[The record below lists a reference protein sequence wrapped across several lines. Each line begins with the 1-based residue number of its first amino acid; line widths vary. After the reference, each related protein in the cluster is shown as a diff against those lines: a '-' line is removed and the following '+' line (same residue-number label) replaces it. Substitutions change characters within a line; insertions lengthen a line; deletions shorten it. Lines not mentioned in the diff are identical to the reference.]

1 MHKPYKSKHAM
12 KKILFLFF
20 AITTMSLQAQELTF
34 SVKINTLKLQTVD
47 PKVFATLEST
57 ITEFL
62 NNQKWTNDVFESQE
76 RINCN
81 LVMTIQEELSPTSFK
96 ADLAVQ
102 ASRPVFGSSYE
113 TRMFNHLDKEITFSY
128 EQFQPLIYS
137 RNVFNDNLSSVLAFY
152 VYVILGMD
160 YDSFSLFGGDDHY
173 QTAQEIMN
181 TVPQNVASSAA
192 GWRSTEG
199 NRNRYWLIENL
210 LSPRVRPLRQA
221 LYEYHRQGL
230 DVMANDVNTG
240 RAIILQALEEVD
252 KVNQSYPN
260 AMIVQT
266 FSNAKSDEIVEIFKR
281 GTRQEQD
288 RVVQI
293 MTKVDATNAS
303 KYRSIKS

>member
-1 MHKPYKSKHAM
+1 M
-12 KKILFLFF
+12 KKLLFLFF
-20 AITTMSLQAQELTF
+20 VLAAVGLQAQELTF

-47 PKVFATLEST
+47 PKVFTTLEQSVA
-57 ITEFL
+57 EFL
-62 NNQKWTNDVFESQE
+62 NNQKWTDEIFETTE

-81 LVMTIQEELSPTSFK
+81 LVLTIQEELSPTSFK
-96 ADLAVQ
+96 ADLAIQ
-102 ASRPVFGSSYE
+102 ASRPVYGSSYE
-113 TRMFNHLDKEITFSY
+113 TRMLNHLDKEVTFSY

-137 RNVFNDNLSSVLAFY
+137 KNVFNDNLSSILAFY

-160 YDSFSLFGGDDHY
+160 ADSFSLFGGDDHY
-173 QTAQEIMN
+173 QTAQEILN

-192 GWRSTEG
+192 GWRSVEG
-199 NRNRYWLIENL
+199 NRNRFWIIENI
-210 LSPRVRPLRQA
+210 LSPRVRPLRQG

-230 DVMANDVNTG
+230 DMMSNDVNTG
-240 RAIILQALEEVD
+240 RAIVLQALEEVD

-260 AMIVQT
+260 AMIVQM

-303 KYRSIKS
+303 KYRNIKS

>member
-1 MHKPYKSKHAM
+1 M
-12 KKILFLFF
+12 KKMLFLFF
-20 AITTMSLQAQELTF
+20 VLATVGVQAQELTF

-47 PKVFATLEST
+47 PKVFITLEQT
-57 ITEFL
+57 VAEFL
-62 NNQKWTNDVFESQE
+62 NNQKWTNEIFETNE

-81 LVMTIQEELSPTSFK
+81 LVLTIQEELSPTSFK
-96 ADLAVQ
+96 ADLAIQ
-102 ASRPVFGSSYE
+102 ASRPVFGSTYE
-113 TRMFNHLDKEITFSY
+113 TRMLNHLDKEVTFSY

-137 RNVFNDNLSSVLAFY
+137 KNVFNDNLSSILAFY

-160 YDSFSLFGGDDHY
+160 ADSFSLFGGDEHY
-173 QTAQEIMN
+173 QTAQEILN

-192 GWRSTEG
+192 GWRSVEG
-199 NRNRYWLIENL
+199 NRNRYWIIENI
-210 LSPRVRPLRQA
+210 LSPRVRALRQG

-230 DVMANDVNTG
+230 DMMASDVNTG
-240 RAIILQALEEVD
+240 RAIVLQALEEVD

-260 AMIVQT
+260 AMIIQM

-293 MTKVDATNAS
+293 MVKVDATNAS
-303 KYRSIKS
+303 KYRNIKS

>member
-1 MHKPYKSKHAM
+1 M
-12 KKILFLFF
+12 KKMLFLFF
-20 AITTMSLQAQELTF
+20 VLAAVGLQAQELTF

-47 PKVFATLEST
+47 PKVFATLEQT
-57 ITEFL
+57 VAEFL
-62 NNQKWTNDVFESQE
+62 NNQKWTDEIFETNE

-81 LVMTIQEELSPTSFK
+81 LVLTIQEELSPTSFK
-96 ADLAVQ
+96 ADLAIQ
-102 ASRPVFGSSYE
+102 ASRPVYGSTYE
-113 TRMFNHLDKEITFSY
+113 TRMLNHLDKEVTFSY

-137 RNVFNDNLSSVLAFY
+137 KNVFNDNLSSILAFY

-160 YDSFSLFGGDDHY
+160 ADSFSLFGGDEHY
-173 QTAQEIMN
+173 QTAQEILN

-192 GWRSTEG
+192 GWRSVEG
-199 NRNRYWLIENL
+199 NRNRYWIIENI
-210 LSPRVRPLRQA
+210 LSPRVRALRQG

-230 DVMANDVNTG
+230 DMMSNDVNTG
-240 RAIILQALEEVD
+240 RAIVLQALEEVD

-260 AMIVQT
+260 AMIVQM

-303 KYRSIKS
+303 KYRNIKS

>member
-1 MHKPYKSKHAM
+1 M
-12 KKILFLFF
+12 KKMLFLFF
-20 AITTMSLQAQELTF
+20 VLATVGVQAQELTF

-47 PKVFATLEST
+47 PKVFATLEQAVA
-57 ITEFL
+57 EFL
-62 NNQKWTNDVFESQE
+62 NNQKWTEDVFETKE

-81 LVMTIQEELSPTSFK
+81 LVLTIQEELSPTSFK
-96 ADLAVQ
+96 ADLAIQ
-102 ASRPVFGSSYE
+102 ASRPVYGSTYE
-113 TRMFNHLDKEITFSY
+113 TRMLNHLDKEVTFSY

-137 RNVFNDNLSSVLAFY
+137 KNVFNDNLSSILAFY
-152 VYVILGMD
+152 VYIILGMD
-160 YDSFSLFGGDDHY
+160 YDSFSLFGGDEHY
-173 QTAQEIMN
+173 QTAQEILN

-192 GWRSTEG
+192 GWRSVEG
-199 NRNRYWLIENL
+199 NRNRYWIMENI
-210 LSPRVRPLRQA
+210 LSPRVRPLRQG

-230 DVMANDVNTG
+230 DMMANDVNTG
-240 RAIILQALEEVD
+240 RAILLQALEEVD

-260 AMIVQT
+260 AMIVQM

-303 KYRSIKS
+303 KYRNIKS

>member
-1 MHKPYKSKHAM
+1 M
-12 KKILFLFF
+12 KKMLFLFF
-20 AITTMSLQAQELTF
+20 ALAAVGVQAQELTF

-47 PKVFATLEST
+47 PKVFATLEQSVA
-57 ITEFL
+57 EFL
-62 NNQKWTNDVFESQE
+62 NNQKWTDDVFETKE

-81 LVMTIQEELSPTSFK
+81 LVLTIQEELSPTSFK
-96 ADLAVQ
+96 ADLAIQ
-102 ASRPVFGSSYE
+102 ASRPVYGATYE
-113 TRMFNHLDKEITFSY
+113 TRMLNHLDKEVTFSY

-137 RNVFNDNLSSVLAFY
+137 KNVFNDNLSSILAFY
-152 VYVILGMD
+152 VYIILGMD
-160 YDSFSLFGGDDHY
+160 YDSFSLFGGDEHY
-173 QTAQEIMN
+173 QAAQEILN

-192 GWRSTEG
+192 GWRSVEG
-199 NRNRYWLIENL
+199 NRNRYWIMENI
-210 LSPRVRPLRQA
+210 LSPRVRPLRQG

-230 DVMANDVNTG
+230 DMMANDVNTG

-260 AMIVQT
+260 AMIVQM

-303 KYRSIKS
+303 KYRTIRS

>member
-1 MHKPYKSKHAM
+1 M
-12 KKILFLFF
+12 KKMLFLFF
-20 AITTMSLQAQELTF
+20 ALATVGVQAQELTF

-47 PKVFATLEST
+47 PKVFATLEQAVA
-57 ITEFL
+57 EFL
-62 NNQKWTNDVFESQE
+62 NNQKWTEDVFETKE

-81 LVMTIQEELSPTSFK
+81 LVLTIQEELSPTSFK
-96 ADLAVQ
+96 ADLAIQ
-102 ASRPVFGSSYE
+102 ASRPVYGSTYE
-113 TRMFNHLDKEITFSY
+113 TRMLNHLDKEVTFSY

-137 RNVFNDNLSSVLAFY
+137 KNVFNDNLSSILAFY
-152 VYVILGMD
+152 VYIILGMD
-160 YDSFSLFGGDDHY
+160 YDSFSLFGGDEHY
-173 QTAQEIMN
+173 QTAQEILN

-192 GWRSTEG
+192 GWRSVEG
-199 NRNRYWLIENL
+199 NRNRYWIMENI
-210 LSPRVRPLRQA
+210 LSPRVRPLRQG

-230 DVMANDVNTG
+230 DMMANDVNTG
-240 RAIILQALEEVD
+240 RAIVLQALEEVD

-260 AMIVQT
+260 AMIVQM

-303 KYRSIKS
+303 KYRNIRS

>member
-1 MHKPYKSKHAM
+1 M
-12 KKILFLFF
+12 KKMLFLFF
-20 AITTMSLQAQELTF
+20 ALATVGVQAQELTF

-47 PKVFATLEST
+47 PKVFATLEQA
-57 ITEFL
+57 IAEFL
-62 NNQKWTNDVFESQE
+62 NNQKWTEDVFETKE

-81 LVMTIQEELSPTSFK
+81 LVLTIQEELSPTSFK
-96 ADLAVQ
+96 ADLAIQ
-102 ASRPVFGSSYE
+102 ASRPVYGSTYE
-113 TRMFNHLDKEITFSY
+113 TRMLNHLDKEVTFSY

-137 RNVFNDNLSSVLAFY
+137 KNVFNDNLSSILAFY
-152 VYVILGMD
+152 VYIILGMD
-160 YDSFSLFGGDDHY
+160 YDSFSLFGGDEHY
-173 QTAQEIMN
+173 QTAQEILN

-192 GWRSTEG
+192 GWRSVEG
-199 NRNRYWLIENL
+199 NRNRYWIMENI
-210 LSPRVRPLRQA
+210 LSPRVRPLRQG

-230 DVMANDVNTG
+230 DMMANDVNTG
-240 RAIILQALEEVD
+240 RAILLQALEEVD

-260 AMIVQT
+260 AMIVQM

-303 KYRSIKS
+303 KYRNIRS

>member
-1 MHKPYKSKHAM
+1 M

-20 AITTMSLQAQELTF
+20 ALITVAVQGQELTF

-47 PKVFATLEST
+47 PKVFLTLEQT
-57 ITEFL
+57 LAEFL
-62 NNQKWTNDVFESQE
+62 NNQKWTDEVFETQE

-81 LVMTIQEELSPTSFK
+81 LVLTIQEELSPTSFK
-96 ADLAVQ
+96 ADLAIQ
-102 ASRPVFGSSYE
+102 ASRPVYGSTYE
-113 TRMFNHLDKEITFSY
+113 TRMLNHLDKEVSFSY

-137 RNVFNDNLSSVLAFY
+137 KNVFNDNLSSILAFY
-152 VYVILGMD
+152 VYIILGMD
-160 YDSFSLFGGDDHY
+160 YDSFSLFGGDEYY

-181 TVPQNVASSAA
+181 TVPQNVASTAA
-192 GWRSTEG
+192 GWRSVEG
-199 NRNRYWLIENL
+199 NRNRYWIIENL
-210 LSPRVRPLRQA
+210 LSPRVRPLRQG

-230 DVMANDVNTG
+230 DMMANDVNTG
-240 RAIILQALEEVD
+240 RAIVLQALEEVD

-260 AMIVQT
+260 AMIVQM

-293 MTKVDATNAS
+293 MVKVDATNAS
-303 KYRSIKS
+303 KYRNIKS

>member
-1 MHKPYKSKHAM
+1 M
-12 KKILFLFF
+12 KKMLFLFF
-20 AITTMSLQAQELTF
+20 ALASVGLQAQELTF

-47 PKVFATLEST
+47 PKVFVTLEQT
-57 ITEFL
+57 VAEFL
-62 NNQKWTNDVFESQE
+62 NNQKWTDEVFEPLE

-81 LVMTIQEELSPTSFK
+81 LVLTIQEELSPTSFK
-96 ADLAVQ
+96 ADLAIQ
-102 ASRPVFGSSYE
+102 ASRPVYGSSYE
-113 TRMFNHLDKEITFSY
+113 TRMLNHLDKEVTFSY

-137 RNVFNDNLSSVLAFY
+137 KNVFNDNLSSILAFY
-152 VYVILGMD
+152 VYIILGMD
-160 YDSFSLFGGDDHY
+160 YDSFSLFGGDEHY
-173 QTAQEIMN
+173 QTAQEILN

-192 GWRSTEG
+192 GWRSVEG
-199 NRNRYWLIENL
+199 NRNRYWIIENI
-210 LSPRVRPLRQA
+210 LSPRVRPLRQG

-230 DVMANDVNTG
+230 DMMANDANTG
-240 RAIILQALEEVD
+240 RAIVLQALEEVD

-260 AMIVQT
+260 AMIVQM

-303 KYRSIKS
+303 KYRNIRS

>member
-1 MHKPYKSKHAM
+1 M
-12 KKILFLFF
+12 KKMLFLFF
-20 AITTMSLQAQELTF
+20 VLTTVGVQAQELTF

-47 PKVFATLEST
+47 PKVFTTLEQSVA
-57 ITEFL
+57 EFL
-62 NNQKWTNDVFESQE
+62 NNQKWTDEIFETTE

-81 LVMTIQEELSPTSFK
+81 LVLTIQEELSPTSFK
-96 ADLAVQ
+96 ADLAIQ
-102 ASRPVFGSSYE
+102 ASRPVYGSTYE
-113 TRMFNHLDKEITFSY
+113 TRMLNHLDKEVTFSY

-137 RNVFNDNLSSVLAFY
+137 KNVFNDNLSSILAFY

-160 YDSFSLFGGDDHY
+160 ADSFSLFGGDDHY
-173 QTAQEIMN
+173 QTAQEILN

-199 NRNRYWLIENL
+199 NRNRYWIIENI
-210 LSPRVRPLRQA
+210 LSPRVRPLRQG

-230 DVMANDVNTG
+230 DMMSNDVNTG
-240 RAIILQALEEVD
+240 RAIVLQALEEVD

-260 AMIVQT
+260 AMIVQM

-303 KYRSIKS
+303 KYRNIKS

>member
-1 MHKPYKSKHAM
+1 M
-12 KKILFLFF
+12 KKMLFLFF
-20 AITTMSLQAQELTF
+20 ALATVGVQAQELTF

-47 PKVFATLEST
+47 PKVFATLEQAVA
-57 ITEFL
+57 EFL
-62 NNQKWTNDVFESQE
+62 NNQKWTEDVFETKE

-81 LVMTIQEELSPTSFK
+81 LVLTIQEELSPTSFK
-96 ADLAVQ
+96 ADLAIQ
-102 ASRPVFGSSYE
+102 ASRPVYGSTYE
-113 TRMFNHLDKEITFSY
+113 TRMLNHLDKEVTFSY

-137 RNVFNDNLSSVLAFY
+137 KNVFNDNLSSILAFY
-152 VYVILGMD
+152 VYIILGMD
-160 YDSFSLFGGDDHY
+160 YDSFSLFGGDEHY
-173 QTAQEIMN
+173 QTAQEILN

-192 GWRSTEG
+192 GWRSVEG
-199 NRNRYWLIENL
+199 NRNRYWIMENI
-210 LSPRVRPLRQA
+210 LSPRVRPLRQG

-230 DVMANDVNTG
+230 DMMANDVNTG
-240 RAIILQALEEVD
+240 RAILLQALEEVD

-260 AMIVQT
+260 SMIVQM

-303 KYRSIKS
+303 KYRNIRS

>member
-1 MHKPYKSKHAM
+1 M
-12 KKILFLFF
+12 KKMLFLFF
-20 AITTMSLQAQELTF
+20 ALATVGVQAQELTF

-47 PKVFATLEST
+47 PKVFATLEQAVA
-57 ITEFL
+57 EFL
-62 NNQKWTNDVFESQE
+62 NNQKWTEDVFETKE

-81 LVMTIQEELSPTSFK
+81 LVLTIQEELSPTSFK
-96 ADLAVQ
+96 ADLAIQ
-102 ASRPVFGSSYE
+102 ASRPVYGSTYE
-113 TRMFNHLDKEITFSY
+113 TRMLNHLDKEVTFSY

-137 RNVFNDNLSSVLAFY
+137 KNVFNDNLSSILAFY
-152 VYVILGMD
+152 VYIILGMD
-160 YDSFSLFGGDDHY
+160 YDSFSLFGGDEHY
-173 QTAQEIMN
+173 QTAQEILN

-192 GWRSTEG
+192 GWRSVEG
-199 NRNRYWLIENL
+199 NRNRYWIMENI
-210 LSPRVRPLRQA
+210 LSPRVRPLRQG

-230 DVMANDVNTG
+230 DMMANDVNTG
-240 RAIILQALEEVD
+240 RAILLQALEEVD

-260 AMIVQT
+260 AMIVQM

-303 KYRSIKS
+303 KYRNIRS

>member
-1 MHKPYKSKHAM
+1 M
-12 KKILFLFF
+12 KKMLFLFF
-20 AITTMSLQAQELTF
+20 ALAAVGVQAQELTF

-47 PKVFATLEST
+47 PKVFATLEQSVA
-57 ITEFL
+57 EFL
-62 NNQKWTNDVFESQE
+62 NNQKWTDDVFETKE

-81 LVMTIQEELSPTSFK
+81 LVLTIQEELSPTSFK
-96 ADLAVQ
+96 ADLAIQ
-102 ASRPVFGSSYE
+102 ASRPVYGATYE
-113 TRMFNHLDKEITFSY
+113 TRMLNHLDKEVTFSY

-137 RNVFNDNLSSVLAFY
+137 KNVFNDNLSSILAFY
-152 VYVILGMD
+152 VYIILGMD
-160 YDSFSLFGGDDHY
+160 YDSFSLFGGDEHY
-173 QTAQEIMN
+173 QTAQEILN

-192 GWRSTEG
+192 GWRSVEG
-199 NRNRYWLIENL
+199 NRNRYWIMENI
-210 LSPRVRPLRQA
+210 LSPRVRPLRQG

-230 DVMANDVNTG
+230 DMMANDVNTG

-260 AMIVQT
+260 AMIVQM

-303 KYRSIKS
+303 KYRTIRS